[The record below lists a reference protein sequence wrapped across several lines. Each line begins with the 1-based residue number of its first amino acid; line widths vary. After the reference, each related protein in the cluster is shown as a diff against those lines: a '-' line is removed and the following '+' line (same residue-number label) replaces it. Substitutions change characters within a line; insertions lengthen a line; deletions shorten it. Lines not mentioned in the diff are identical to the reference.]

1 MSLRRWTHRAIECSE
16 VDTSIRMDTSWSSR
30 DTGMLDSLPIVPV
43 PIGNQWASSA
53 ERVVPPSLS
62 PPPANKN
69 AHCKTAQ
76 QRRVYSGVAG
86 TVQRYDAYSLAG
98 GSVEAER
105 QSRGRTWYGGRY
117 SPTAVSDVRRT
128 AGDSEQLF
136 IPSTV
141 KTKKDVWAWR
151 RLPARAVQLRSAR
164 KRLNALWP
172 R

>member
-30 DTGMLDSLPIVPV
+30 DTGMLGSLPIVPV

-62 PPPANKN
+62 PPPAHKN

-76 QRRVYSGVAG
+76 QQRVYSGVAG

-98 GSVEAER
+98 GSVEAEM
-105 QSRGRTWYGGRY
+105 QSRGPGMAAATVQRR
-117 SPTAVSDVRRT
+117 SQMSAVPL
-128 AGDSEQLF
+128 A
-136 IPSTV
+136 IPNSFSYH
-141 KTKKDVWAWR
+141 
-151 RLPARAVQLRSAR
+151 RL
-164 KRLNALWP
+164 
-172 R
+172 